1 MDLRDEIRLSKD
13 DPLRQSSSLPFSDQ
27 NKPRKVNSGARKAM
41 VTSRGSPRRWIT
53 SDMVLASKFG
63 HQVLNAK
70 LVSEFN
76 PNIGHVEPVKD
87 KAQDDVPNKNKD
99 SDVVKDVLK
108 NVVKDGVKDV
118 VPDVVMKQV
127 VANKKKM
134 RQTELPKLE

>member
-1 MDLRDEIRLSKD
+1 MGRR
-13 DPLRQSSSLPFSDQ
+13 PC
-27 NKPRKVNSGARKAM
+27 ARKAM

-76 PNIGHVEPVKD
+76 PNID
-87 KAQDDVPNKNKD
+87 KD

-118 VPDVVMKQV
+118 VPDVFMKQV
-127 VANKKKM
+127 VANQKRR